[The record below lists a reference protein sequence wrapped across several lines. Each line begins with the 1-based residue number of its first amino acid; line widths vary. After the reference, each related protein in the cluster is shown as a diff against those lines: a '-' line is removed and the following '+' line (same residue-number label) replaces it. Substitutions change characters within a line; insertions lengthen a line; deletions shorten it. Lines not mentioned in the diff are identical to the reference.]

1 MNKHALRDAETL
13 LLADLLAARKTNDRD
28 AVKRANQNLRQA
40 VETSRQ
46 WEGPFGR
53 VETPDMTARTLLEE
67 KHGPTGTNPT
77 RVNIT
82 VRSIAQRDLDLAD
95 SALYRHVVWESV
107 YEKVASMLRVSL
119 TGAGVVVV
127 LLDRLAIDEDIEG
140 IYDDVDLLP
149 DWVKERL
156 AVLMIIDPTPPT
168 PSLPGVGRRISKYVF
183 WVEIPST

>member
-1 MNKHALRDAETL
+1 MDKKTL
-13 LLADLLAARKTNDRD
+13 LLADLLMARRTNDTG
-28 AVKRANQNLRQA
+28 AVKRANLKLREFIA
-40 VETSRQ
+40 RNDQ

-53 VETPDMTARTLLEE
+53 RETPDMTARTFLEE
-67 KHGPTGTNPT
+67 KL
-77 RVNIT
+77 V
-82 VRSIAQRDLDLAD
+82 RDLNGKSVYINTTVSSIVRRDLALAD
-95 SALYRHVVWESV
+95 NDLSRHVVWESV
-107 YEKVASMLRVSL
+107 YEKAASMLRVSL

-127 LLDRLAIDEDIEG
+127 LLDRLAIDEELEG